1 MHLAN
6 RSATSP
12 SYLSPMRY
20 GIVLMAVLMPVLLLA
35 QGQTRQE
42 KKVRSQL
49 ERGKAYPA
57 IRVASGMLGK
67 GNHPEFYALRA
78 EGYNNIAEHTKA
90 EADAR
95 MAIRLLPDSVAG
107 LYQLALAEQ
116 GLGQLDSA
124 AVHLREVLQRSAN
137 LEARYRLAMVEQ
149 MRKHLPE
156 AMQEIDR
163 AIAFEGGTS
172 AASARLHRV
181 KGEIAA
187 MMGDSG
193 MARKELDQAIQLAPS
208 DPVNYNSRGYYAYAW
223 NGDHI
228 GAIADYDRAIKLNPN
243 YSYAFNNRGWSYYK
257 SGNTDR
263 GIRDID
269 RARRKKVHNPFV
281 YRNLGVIALET
292 GDTTKACMLLR
303 QALDKGFT
311 GLYGSE
317 VNELIA
323 TSCKGSPDA
332 TPKAPVQPAKGPV
345 DRKTDQ
351 PVPRSNA
358 PE

>member
-1 MHLAN
+1 
-6 RSATSP
+6 
-12 SYLSPMRY
+12 MRY

-35 QGQTRQE
+35 QSQTKQE

-57 IRVASGMLGK
+57 IRVATAMLGQ

-78 EGYNNIAEHTKA
+78 EGYNSIAEHVKA

-107 LYQLALAEQ
+107 FFQLALAEQ

-124 AVHLREVLQRSAN
+124 AMHLREVLERAPN
-137 LEARYRLAMVEQ
+137 VEARYRLAMVEQ
-149 MRKHLPE
+149 AREHLPE

-163 AIAFEGGTS
+163 AIALEGAPS

-181 KGEIAA
+181 KGEVAA
-187 MMGDSG
+187 MMDDSTL
-193 MARKELDQAIQLAPS
+193 AKKQLDQAVQLAPS
-208 DPVNYNSRGYYAYAW
+208 DPVNYNSRGFYVHAW
-223 NGDHI
+223 RGDHA
-228 GAIADYDRAIKLNPN
+228 GAIVDYDRAIKLNPN

-257 SGNTDR
+257 NGDTKR
-263 GIRDID
+263 GVRDIQ
-269 RARRKKVHNPFV
+269 RAKRKKVHNPYI

-311 GLYGSE
+311 GLYGKE

-323 TSCKGSPDA
+323 TSCKDSPEA
-332 TPKAPVQPAKGPV
+332 TPKAPIQPSQGV
-345 DRKTDQ
+345 LDRKTDQ
-351 PVPRSNA
+351 PVQRSNA